1 MLCSTQSVLLPL
13 ELFDPLQ
20 SVCIITAATG
30 SGDEFFLYIFRQ
42 LGCPAQYPEIFVGAA
57 AYERI
62 VIVLIVQ
69 LQYVIVRIE
78 VEEENKIKEM
88 LNKIETMSE
97 NTFDDI
103 IDKYVE
109 MNIAHPFLDE
119 NDTLVKNA
127 TYPQNAYKLRF
138 SN

>member
-1 MLCSTQSVLLPL
+1 MLS
-13 ELFDPLQ
+13 
-20 SVCIITAATG
+20 
-30 SGDEFFLYIFRQ
+30 
-42 LGCPAQYPEIFVGAA
+42 
-57 AYERI
+57 
-62 VIVLIVQ
+62 
-69 LQYVIVRIE
+69 
-78 VEEENKIKEM
+78 
-88 LNKIETMSE
+88 KIETMSE
-97 NTFDDI
+97 NTLEEI